1 VRLQTAC
8 WRSSAVEGREEVPPE
23 GTQWLEAECIL
34 DPQCVDPVDGPIEE
48 CGVDGQDSVHTEG
61 MTATLLAIGLDDV
74 RQAAE
79 RLRGV
84 ANRTPVATSRTVDDL
99 VGGRVFFKCE
109 NLQRGGAFKFRGAY
123 NRLAALSAE
132 ERQRGIVAF
141 SSGNH
146 AQGVALA
153 ARELEVPATVVM
165 PTDAPTLK
173 LAATQAYGAAVVR
186 YDRLTED
193 REAIARRL
201 AEEHGLTLV
210 PPYDHPLIMAGQGTA
225 ALELIEEV
233 GPLDWLLAP
242 VGGGGL
248 LSGCVIAA
256 TGLLPGIKTIGVET
270 EKSNDWA
277 LSIEAGHPV
286 RIPPPDTIA
295 DGMRTQQPGALT
307 FPIVQRLAYGIRTVT
322 DEEVKDAM
330 RFLLLRM
337 KLLVEPTG
345 AVPVA
350 LLLSGRVDLRGQ
362 RVGVIL
368 SGGNADPAL
377 LAEILAQ

>member
-1 VRLQTAC
+1 MRIE
-8 WRSSAVEGREEVPPE
+8 SA
-23 GTQWLEAECIL
+23 AEF
-34 DPQCVDPVDGPIEE
+34 
-48 CGVDGQDSVHTEG
+48 
-61 MTATLLAIGLDDV
+61 AIGLADV
-74 RQAAE
+74 QAAAE

-84 ANRTPVATSRTVDDL
+84 ANRTPVVTSRTVDSR
-99 VGGRVFFKCE
+99 VGAQVFFKCE
-109 NLQRGGAFKFRGAY
+109 NLQRGGAFKFRGAF
-123 NRLAALSAE
+123 NRLVALSDE
-132 ERQRGIVAF
+132 QRAKGVVAF

-153 ARELEVPATVVM
+153 ARELGIRATVVM
-165 PTDAPTLK
+165 PSDAPALK
-173 LAATQAYGAAVVR
+173 LAATQAYGAEVVR
-186 YDRLTED
+186 YDRLSED

-201 AEEHGLTLV
+201 ADERGLTLV

-225 ALELIEEV
+225 ALELIEDV
-233 GPLDWLLAP
+233 PNLDWLLVP

-248 LSGCVIAA
+248 LSGCTVAA
-256 TGLLPGIKTIGVET
+256 TGLVPEIKVVGVET
-270 EKSNDWA
+270 ETSNDWV
-277 LSIEAGHPV
+277 LSLEAGQPV
-286 RIPPPDTIA
+286 RIAPPDTIA

-307 FPIVQRLAYGIRTVT
+307 FPIVQRLAHGVTTVS

-350 LLLSGRVDLRGQ
+350 LLLSGRLDLRGQ

-368 SGGNADPAL
+368 SGGNADPGL
-377 LAEILAQ
+377 VAEVVGF

>member
-1 VRLQTAC
+1 
-8 WRSSAVEGREEVPPE
+8 
-23 GTQWLEAECIL
+23 
-34 DPQCVDPVDGPIEE
+34 
-48 CGVDGQDSVHTEG
+48 
-61 MTATLLAIGLDDV
+61 MTTHPSIDFAISLADV

-84 ANRTPVATSRTVDDL
+84 ANRTPVTTSRTFDSL
-99 VGGRVFFKCE
+99 LGARVFFKCE

-123 NRLAALSAE
+123 NRLAALTPE
-132 ERQRGIVAF
+132 ERTRGVVAF

-153 ARELEVPATVVM
+153 ARELGVPATVVM
-165 PTDAPTLK
+165 PTDAPALK
-173 LAATQAYGAAVVR
+173 LAATRGYGARVVS
-186 YDRLTED
+186 YDRLTEN
-193 REAIARRL
+193 REDIARRL
-201 AEEHGLTLV
+201 AEEGGLTLV

-233 GPLDWLLAP
+233 GPLDWLLTP

-248 LSGCVIAA
+248 LSGTVIAA
-256 TGLLPGIKTIGVET
+256 TGLLPQIKVIGVET
-270 EKSNDWA
+270 ETSNDWV
-277 LSIEAGHPV
+277 LSLAAGQPV

-307 FPIVQRLAYGIRTVT
+307 FPIVQKLAHGVITVS
-322 DEEVKDAM
+322 DDEVKEAM
-330 RFLLLRM
+330 RFLLLRL

-350 LLLSGRVDLRGQ
+350 LLLSGRLDVRGQ

-377 LAEILAQ
+377 LAEVLGS

>member
-1 VRLQTAC
+1 MAI
-8 WRSSAVEGREEVPPE
+8 A
-23 GTQWLEAECIL
+23 
-34 DPQCVDPVDGPIEE
+34 
-48 CGVDGQDSVHTEG
+48 
-61 MTATLLAIGLDDV
+61 LADV
-74 RQAAE
+74 RRAAE

-84 ANRTPVATSRTVDDL
+84 ANRTPVVTSRTVDAL
-99 VGGRVFFKCE
+99 VGAQVFFKCE

-123 NRLAALSAE
+123 NRLVALSPE
-132 ERQRGIVAF
+132 ERARGVVAF

-153 ARELEVPATVVM
+153 ARELGIQAAVVM
-165 PTDAPTLK
+165 PTDAPALK
-173 LAATQAYGAAVVR
+173 LAATEGYGAEVVR

-201 AEEHGLTLV
+201 ADERGATLV

-225 ALELIEEV
+225 ALEFIEEV
-233 GPLDWLLAP
+233 QTLDWLLLP

-248 LSGCVIAA
+248 LSGCAVAA
-256 TGLLPGIKTIGVET
+256 TGLLPQIKVVGVET
-270 EKSNDWA
+270 ETSNDWEQSLA
-277 LSIEAGHPV
+277 AGHAV
-286 RIPPPDTIA
+286 RIEPPDTIA

-307 FPIVQRLAYGIRTVT
+307 FPIVQRLVERVMTVS
-322 DEEVKDAM
+322 DQEVKEAM

-350 LLLSGRVDLRGQ
+350 LLLSGRLDLRGQ

-377 LAEILAQ
+377 VAEIVGP

>member
-1 VRLQTAC
+1 
-8 WRSSAVEGREEVPPE
+8 
-23 GTQWLEAECIL
+23 
-34 DPQCVDPVDGPIEE
+34 
-48 CGVDGQDSVHTEG
+48 
-61 MTATLLAIGLDDV
+61 MTMELHVI
-74 RQAAE
+74 RAAAD

-84 ANRTPVATSRTVDDL
+84 AKHTPVVSSRTVDAV
-99 VGGRVFFKCE
+99 VGGHVYFKCE

-123 NRLAALSAE
+123 NRLVVLTPEEAA
-132 ERQRGIVAF
+132 RGDVAF

-153 ARELEVPATVVM
+153 ARELGIRATVVM
-165 PTDAPTLK
+165 PSDAPALK
-173 LAATQAYGAAVVR
+173 LAATEGYGAEVVR

-201 AEEHGLTLV
+201 ADERGAILV

-225 ALELIEEV
+225 ALELVEEV
-233 GPLDWLLAP
+233 PELDWLLAP

-248 LSGCVIAA
+248 LSGCAVAA
-256 TGLLPGIKTIGVET
+256 TSVRPGIKVVGVET
-270 EKSNDWA
+270 ETSNDWV
-277 LSIEAGHPV
+277 LSLAAGHAV
-286 RIPPPDTIA
+286 RIEPPDTIA

-307 FPIVQRLAYGIRTVT
+307 FPIVQRLVECVMTVS
-322 DEEVKDAM
+322 DQEVKEAM
-330 RFLLLRM
+330 RFMLLRL

-350 LLLSGRVDLRGQ
+350 LLLSGRLDLRGQ
-362 RVGVIL
+362 RVGLIL

-377 LAEILAQ
+377 VAEIVGP

>member
-1 VRLQTAC
+1 MRIE
-8 WRSSAVEGREEVPPE
+8 SA
-23 GTQWLEAECIL
+23 AEF
-34 DPQCVDPVDGPIEE
+34 
-48 CGVDGQDSVHTEG
+48 
-61 MTATLLAIGLDDV
+61 AIGLADV
-74 RQAAE
+74 QAAAE

-84 ANRTPVATSRTVDDL
+84 ANRTPVVTSRTVDSR
-99 VGGRVFFKCE
+99 VGAQVFFKCE
-109 NLQRGGAFKFRGAY
+109 NLQRGGAFKFRGAF
-123 NRLAALSAE
+123 NRLVALSDE
-132 ERQRGIVAF
+132 QRAKGVVAF

-153 ARELEVPATVVM
+153 ARELGIRATVVM
-165 PTDAPTLK
+165 PSDAPALK
-173 LAATQAYGAAVVR
+173 LAATQAYGAEVVR
-186 YDRLTED
+186 YDRLSED

-201 AEEHGLTLV
+201 ADERGLTLV

-225 ALELIEEV
+225 ALELIEDV
-233 GPLDWLLAP
+233 PSLDWLLVP

-248 LSGCVIAA
+248 LSGCTVAA
-256 TGLLPGIKTIGVET
+256 TGLVPEIKVVGVET
-270 EKSNDWA
+270 ETSNDWV
-277 LSIEAGHPV
+277 LSLEAGQPV
-286 RIPPPDTIA
+286 RIAPPDTIA

-307 FPIVQRLAYGIRTVT
+307 FPIVQRLAHGVTTVS

-350 LLLSGRVDLRGQ
+350 LLVSGRLDLRGQ

-368 SGGNADPAL
+368 SGGNADPGL
-377 LAEILAQ
+377 VAEVVGL

>member
-1 VRLQTAC
+1 MRIEP
-8 WRSSAVEGREEVPPE
+8 AVE
-23 GTQWLEAECIL
+23 
-34 DPQCVDPVDGPIEE
+34 
-48 CGVDGQDSVHTEG
+48 
-61 MTATLLAIGLDDV
+61 LAISLGDV
-74 RQAAE
+74 RQATG

-84 ANRTPVATSRTVDDL
+84 ANRTPVATSRTLDGML
-99 VGGRVFFKCE
+99 GAQVFFKCE

-123 NRLAALSAE
+123 NRLAALSPE
-132 ERQRGIVAF
+132 ERARGVVAF

-153 ARELEVPATVVM
+153 ARELSVPATVVM
-165 PTDAPTLK
+165 PSDAPALK
-173 LAATQAYGAAVVR
+173 LAATREYGAEVVT
-186 YDRLTED
+186 YDRLTQD
-193 REAIARRL
+193 REGIARQL
-201 AEEHGLTLV
+201 AQERGLTLV

-225 ALELIEEV
+225 ALELIEDA

-248 LSGCVIAA
+248 LSGTVIAA
-256 TGLLPGIKTIGVET
+256 TGLLPDINVVGVET
-270 EKSNDWA
+270 ETSNDWV
-277 LSIEAGHPV
+277 LSLAAGRPV
-286 RIPPPDTIA
+286 RIAPPDTIA
-295 DGMRTQQPGALT
+295 DGMRTQQPGSLT
-307 FPIVQRLAYGIRTVT
+307 FPIVQKLAHSVTTVS
-322 DEEVKDAM
+322 DDEVKAAM

-350 LLLSGRVDLRGQ
+350 LLLSGRLDVRGQ

-377 LAEILAQ
+377 VAEVLGS